1 MTPRISHIDV
11 HVPSPL
17 RSYTSGQSR
26 VAATGDTVDEVLKD
40 IDHAHPGMRFRMID
54 EHDRIRAHM
63 RVFVNSVEVADLR
76 HALRDRDV
84 VHLVCALSGG

>member
-1 MTPRISHIDV
+1 MTPRISPIDV

-17 RSYTSGQSR
+17 RSYTGGQSR
-26 VAATGDTVDEVLKD
+26 IAAAGDTVGELLQDLD
-40 IDHAHPGMRFRMID
+40 RAHPGMRFRMID

-63 RVFVNSVEVADLR
+63 RVFVNSVEVADLG